1 MSNAGLRTSTLL
13 FGVFL
18 VACVVVAVVAGG
30 VAARKV
36 RLAIAP
42 EATIR
47 TTELLAAPDQPI
59 RAEAEVFRTYAGV
72 LAIPPTGERQRD
84 AHPRTLARFRFV
96 RAYPGAPPRI
106 PHGFTADE
114 FRTGACNTCHRRG
127 GYSLRFD
134 AYVPVT
140 PHPDMPACLQ
150 CHVGRDEITGV
161 ALPSLDPSTICR
173 QCHAPGAARWAE
185 GLLDWRPLAWP
196 SPAAPAR
203 LGGAPPPISHDLFF
217 RGNCLACH
225 SGPSAVAE
233 IRTTHPDWIDCRGCH
248 VAPDPAVGE
257 YVRPMSNAPVPAP
270 ASPEGS

>member
-1 MSNAGLRTSTLL
+1 MRPGGPRAWTIV
-13 FGVFL
+13 FGGYL
-18 VACVVVAVVAGG
+18 VASVVIAVVGGVVAVNRAERAGG
-30 VAARKV
+30 AAPIPEMSAV
-36 RLAIAP
+36 LAP
-42 EATIR
+42 
-47 TTELLAAPDQPI
+47 PDQPI
-59 RAEAEVFRTYAGV
+59 PAESEVFRTHAGV

-84 AHPRTLARFRFV
+84 AHPRTLARFRFL

-114 FRTGACNTCHRRG
+114 FRTGACNTCHKRG

-150 CHVGRDEITGV
+150 CHVGRDEVTGV
-161 ALPSLDPSTICR
+161 PLPSLDPSTVCR

-203 LGGAPPPISHDLFF
+203 LGGAPPPISHNLFF

-233 IRTTHPDWIDCRGCH
+233 IRTKHPDWIDCRQCH
-248 VAPDPAVGE
+248 VTPDPMVGE
-257 YVRPMSNAPVPAP
+257 YVRPMSILP
-270 ASPEGS
+270 ASGRGN